1 MTSEAQTPQVA
12 DLEHGA
18 GVVIRGLRRR
28 YGDTIALA
36 DLDLEAL
43 PGRILG
49 VAGPN
54 GAGKSTMV
62 KILAGEDVADSG
74 DITIDGEAWSAG
86 LSWRRVAVVHQEPQ
100 LFPNL
105 TIEENI
111 VVGRERSRWLRHGVN
126 GPERQLLEDMAID
139 AFAHRPLASVSLA
152 VQQRTEI
159 ARALAR
165 DARVF
170 LFDEPNSALT
180 EEESDDLFRRM
191 HGLAAAGRVVI
202 LVSHRLAEL
211 VAHCDAVAIVRDGRT
226 AQILEGDALT
236 QEAIAHE
243 LVVGTSARNAELAAA
258 ATEGGASM
266 LRLHGWT
273 HTGGEFVGVDLDLQ
287 AGRIVAL
294 VGVEGSGAR
303 ELVRSMA
310 GFETATGRVE
320 LGGRDRDLTSATA
333 FVSADRQASLFG
345 NLSIGENMVSRLGS
359 QITGPLGVLRRGR
372 MSSLARDGIRRFR
385 VKAHS
390 ASRPIRSLSGGNQQ
404 KVAIAAAIILRPH
417 ILVLEEPTRGVDIG
431 SKREIYRLLREYA
444 AEGNAIVIYCTEVP
458 EVFDAADVVHVVSDG
473 RLSRPLPV
481 RAHDE
486 VHQLAA
492 EITRLERHGR
502 LVPPV
507 QDAPRAASA

>member
-1 MTSEAQTPQVA
+1 MIGARPTPEEPSPA
-12 DLEHGA
+12 RE
-18 GVVIRGLRRR
+18 GVVIRGLSKR

-36 DLDLEAL
+36 ELDLVAQ

-62 KILAGEDVADSG
+62 KILAGEATADHG
-74 DITIDGEAWSAG
+74 AITIDGEPWSSTLG
-86 LSWRRVAVVHQEPQ
+86 WQRVAVVHQEPQ

-105 TIEENI
+105 TVAENV

-126 GPERQLLEDMAID
+126 ASERRLLEEMAIEGVAD
-139 AFAHRPLASVSLA
+139 RPLASVTLA
-152 VQQRTEI
+152 IQQRTEI
-159 ARALAR
+159 ARALAQ

-191 HGLAAAGRVVI
+191 HALAAAGRVVI

-226 AQILEGDALT
+226 AQVLAGEALT
-236 QEAIAHE
+236 QEAIAQE
-243 LVVGTSARNAELAAA
+243 LVVGTSARDAELAAA
-258 ATEGGASM
+258 AMEEGASM
-266 LRLHGWT
+266 LRLEGWS
-273 HTGGEFVGVDLDLQ
+273 HAGGEFVGVDLDVQ

-310 GFETATGRVE
+310 GLEPATGRAE
-320 LGGRDRDLTSATA
+320 LSGQRRDLAGASA
-333 FVSADRQASLFG
+333 FVSADRQASLFS
-345 NLSIGENMVSRLGS
+345 NLSIGENLVSRLGD
-359 QITGPLGVLRRGR
+359 QISGPLGVLRRGR
-372 MSSLARDGIRRFR
+372 MASLARDAVDRFR

-390 ASRPIRSLSGGNQQ
+390 TSRPIRSLSGGNQQ
-404 KVAIAAAIILRPH
+404 KIAIAAAIIGRPH

-444 AEGNAIVIYCTEVP
+444 AGGNAIVIYCTEVP
-458 EVFDAADVVHVVSDG
+458 EVFEAADVVHVVADG
-473 RLSRPLPV
+473 RLSPPLLV
-481 RAHDE
+481 RSHDD
-486 VHQLAA
+486 VQGLAA

-502 LVPPV
+502 PGQSEQTL
-507 QDAPRAASA
+507 AAAGA